1 MVYVTVL
8 GIRKIPLM
16 GEYSIPQEVNQ
27 EAILLLKVSRTW
39 NPQKTLGTP
48 DPRNLGVAI
57 GEIRFKDN
65 I

>member
-1 MVYVTVL
+1 
-8 GIRKIPLM
+8 M